1 MLQLRSRRLVLGAHA
16 TFVTLAFA
24 MWALAGCADT
34 PLERSDA
41 EPGTASAGDAS
52 TEAGTNDAATANPIV
67 SPPPATDPGPGRA
80 VPSPDTCAETSMTA
94 PPASN
99 PQIDIVWVV
108 DSSSSMSD
116 EQMKIAANLLQFAD
130 RVSMASVDVHIVMLT
145 NTAGLSCPEVLPP
158 DPLAKSPLSSD
169 PRYLFVDTRINST
182 NALDRASATFAMY
195 SQFLRPGAVTHFVIV
210 TDDESHYKGQPTPE
224 ARAAR
229 FQMDMQTLLGKSFIL
244 HSISSPGPDPC
255 RDPACVQRPNTPTC
269 QFPDGCGAAAPGLTY
284 YALARLTNGLTASIC
299 ESDWTGIFKP
309 LSDAVIAS
317 APLPCNYQ
325 IPAPPKG
332 ETLDSNKV
340 NVRWRAPAST
350 DDILFPR
357 AAGESTC
364 GVERGWYYDVASKP
378 TQVLLCPASC
388 KAIAVGGT
396 LSIGFG
402 CATIVLN

>member
-1 MLQLRSRRLVLGAHA
+1 MLQLRSSRLVLSAHA
-16 TFVTLAFA
+16 VFVTLA
-24 MWALAGCADT
+24 LACADQS
-34 PLERSDA
+34 ERSGA
-41 EPGTASAGDAS
+41 EPVTASAGDAS
-52 TEAGTNDAATANPIV
+52 TEAGASDAATGNPTV
-67 SPPPATDPGPGRA
+67 GQPATTDPVPGNA
-80 VPSPDTCAETSMTA
+80 VTPPDTCAETSMTA

-130 RVSMASVDVHIVMLT
+130 RVSTASLDVHIVMLT

-158 DPLAKSPLSSD
+158 DPLAKSALSSD

-182 NALDRASATFAMY
+182 NALDRVSNTFPMY
-195 SQFLRPGAVTHFVIV
+195 SLFLRPGAVTHFVVV
-210 TDDESHYKGQPTPE
+210 TDDESNYKAQPTPE

-244 HSISSPGPDPC
+244 HTISSPGPEPC
-255 RDPACVQRPNTPTC
+255 RDSACVPRPNTPNC

-299 ESDWTGIFKP
+299 ESDWASIFKP

-325 IPAPPKG
+325 IPTPARG
-332 ETLDSNKV
+332 ETLDPNKV

-350 DDILFPR
+350 EDALFPR
-357 AAGESTC
+357 AAGESAC
-364 GVERGWYYDVASKP
+364 GVERGWYYDLAAKP

-388 KAIAVGGT
+388 KTIAVGGT

-402 CATIVLN
+402 CATVVLN